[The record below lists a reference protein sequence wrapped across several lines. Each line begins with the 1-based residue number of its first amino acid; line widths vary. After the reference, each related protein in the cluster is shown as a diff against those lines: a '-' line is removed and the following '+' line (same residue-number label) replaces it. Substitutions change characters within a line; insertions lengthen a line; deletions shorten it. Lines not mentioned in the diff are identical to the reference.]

1 MKNFA
6 SSINN
11 LPLEKQLTHRNFCSA
26 IQNIDNINELKHRA
40 CEMHLLYLR
49 QQEVFIQIAKNRFA

>member
-1 MKNFA
+1 MNN

-11 LPLEKQLTHRNFCSA
+11 LPLEKQLTHRYFCSA
-26 IQNIDNINELKHRA
+26 IQKIEDINELKDRV

-49 QQEVFIQIAKNRFA
+49 QQEAFIQIAKNRFS